1 MCVYITKTVESI
13 MAPAKVTANKKGGNM
28 TKELAKLSVP
38 FGIVLAQKGLLNY
51 LESQKSSKKTTKAAK
66 SGGSGKQVEY
76 ASVSGGGKKVA
87 APKKAA
93 PKPPPSKKA

>member
-1 MCVYITKTVESI
+1 MCVYITKKTVESI
-13 MAPAKVTANKKGGNM
+13 MAPAKVATNKKGGNM

-51 LESQKSSKKTTKAAK
+51 LDSQKSSKKATKAPK
-66 SGGSGKQVEY
+66 SGGCGEHVEY

-93 PKPPPSKKA
+93 PKPPKK

>member
-1 MCVYITKTVESI
+1 
-13 MAPAKVTANKKGGNM
+13 MAPAKVATNKKGGNM

-51 LESQKSSKKTTKAAK
+51 LDSQKSSKKAPK
-66 SGGSGKQVEY
+66 SGGSGKHVEY

-93 PKPPPSKKA
+93 PKPPKK

>member
-1 MCVYITKTVESI
+1 MSTNKT
-13 MAPAKVTANKKGGNM
+13 GGTV

-51 LESQKSSKKTTKAAK
+51 LDSQKASSKKPSKGAK
-66 SGGSGKQVEY
+66 SGGNAKHLEPSPLM
-76 ASVSGGGKKVA
+76 GGAKKKT

-93 PKPPPSKKA
+93 AKKPPTNK